1 VVSFGIFIGIMYAS
15 YKYLGSS
22 MSQLNKG
29 GDVFGMGKSNAK
41 LFNVDSGIKIRFK
54 DVAGLD
60 EAK

>member
-1 VVSFGIFIGIMYAS
+1 MYAS